1 MLMSVSV
8 VIGTQWGDEGKGKI
22 VDLLS
27 EESDIVARYQGGANA
42 GHTICWDDKKMVL
55 HLVPSGIFRKDVT
68 CVIGN
73 GVVIDP
79 IAIMKEIKA
88 IRDMGYDI
96 EGRMLISQNAHLI
109 MPYHKKVEEA
119 RERNRKGNAIGTTG
133 RGIGP
138 SYVDKFNRTGIRVI
152 DLLDRDVL
160 SRKLKKAVEEKNAI
174 LSGVYGAPELDADA
188 IIEEYVEFDTLI
200 KPYVKDTT
208 QYICQ
213 AIKDGKRVMA
223 EGAQGSLLDIDFG
236 TYPFVTSSHPTVGG
250 CCTGLGVPPTAINR
264 VIGIVKAYCTRVGNG
279 PFPTELNDEIGERLQ
294 SIGHEFGATTGRPR
308 RCGWL
313 DLVALRYTSAINGL
327 TELSITKL
335 DVLSGLDE
343 IKVCTAYRLD
353 GVETTQ
359 FPSDLHSLERV
370 EPVYETLPGWKEDI
384 VGIDQFDDLPATA
397 KTYVQFIADHVQVGI
412 SMVSTGPKRSQTIT
426 SNTNLLHAVH

>member
-1 MLMSVSV
+1 MSVSV

-42 GHTICWDDKKMVL
+42 GHTICWEDKKMVL
-55 HLVPSGIFRKDVT
+55 HLVPSGIFHKDVT

-79 IAIMKEIKA
+79 VAIMKEIA
-88 IRDMGYDI
+88 GIREMGYDI
-96 EGRMLISQNAHLI
+96 EGRMLISHNAHLI
-109 MPYHKKVEEA
+109 MPYHKKIEEA
-119 RERNRKGNAIGTTG
+119 REKKRKGNAIGTTG

-138 SYVDKFNRTGIRVI
+138 AYVDKFNRTGIRVI

-160 SRKLKKAVEEKNAI
+160 SKKLKRSLEEKNAI
-174 LSGVYGAPELDADA
+174 LKEVYGAPELDVQA
-188 IIEEYVEFDTLI
+188 IIDEYVEFDALI
-200 KPYVKDTT
+200 APYAKDTT
-208 QYICQ
+208 QYLCN
-213 AIKDGKRVMA
+213 ALKDGKRVMA

-250 CCTGLGVPPTAINR
+250 CCTGLGVPPTSIER

-279 PFPTELNDEIGERLQ
+279 PFPTELEDEVGERLQ
-294 SIGHEFGATTGRPR
+294 SVGHEFGATTGRPR

-327 TELSITKL
+327 TELCITKL

-343 IKVCTAYRLD
+343 IKICTGYRLD
-353 GVETTQ
+353 GKDIAQ

-370 EPVYETLPGWKEDI
+370 EPVYVTLPGWKEDI
-384 VGIDQFDDLPATA
+384 VGVNQFDDLPETA
-397 KTYVQFIADHVQVGI
+397 KTYLQFVADQVDVGI
-412 SMVSTGPKRSQTIT
+412 SMVSTGPKRSETIV
-426 SNTNLLHAVH
+426 SNTNLLQAVH

>member
-1 MLMSVSV
+1 MSVSV

-42 GHTICWDDKKMVL
+42 GHTICWEDKKMVL
-55 HLVPSGIFRKDVT
+55 HLIPSGIFREGVT

-79 IAIMKEIKA
+79 VAIMKEIRA

-96 EGRMLISQNAHLI
+96 EGRLFISQNAHLI
-109 MPYHKKVEEA
+109 MPYHKKIEEA
-119 RERNRKGNAIGTTG
+119 REKNRKGNAIGTTG

-138 SYVDKFNRTGIRVI
+138 AYVDKFNRTGIRVI

-160 SRKLKKAVEEKNAI
+160 SKKLKRAVEEKNAI
-174 LSGVYGAPELDADA
+174 LRGVYGAPELDAQS
-188 IIEEYVEFDTLI
+188 IIEEYVEFDSI
-200 KPYVKDTT
+200 IAPFVKETT
-208 QYICQ
+208 HYLCD
-213 AIKDGKRVMA
+213 AIKQGKRVMA

-250 CCTGLGVPPTAINR
+250 CCTGLGVPPTAIER

-279 PFPTELNDEIGERLQ
+279 PFPTELHDDIGERLQ
-294 SIGHEFGATTGRPR
+294 SVGHEFGATTGRPR

-327 TELSITKL
+327 TDLCITKL

-343 IKVCTAYRLD
+343 IKVCTAYRID
-353 GVETTQ
+353 GTETTQ
-359 FPSDLHSLERV
+359 FPSDVHSLEKV
-370 EPVYETLPGWKEDI
+370 EPVYVSLPGWKEDI
-384 VGIDQFDDLPATA
+384 VGIDQFENLPETA
-397 KTYVQFIADHVQVGI
+397 RTYLQFIADQVGVGI
-412 SMVSTGPKRSQTIT
+412 SMVSTGPKRSETIT
-426 SNTNLLHAVH
+426 SSTTLLQAVH

>member
-1 MLMSVSV
+1 MSVSV

-42 GHTICWDDKKMVL
+42 GHTICWEDKKMVL
-55 HLVPSGIFRKDVT
+55 HLIPSGIFRKDVT

-79 IAIMKEIKA
+79 VAIMKEIRA
-88 IRDMGYDI
+88 IGEMGYDI
-96 EGRMLISQNAHLI
+96 EGRLLISQNAHLI

-119 RERNRKGNAIGTTG
+119 REKHRKGKAIGTTG

-138 SYVDKFNRTGIRVI
+138 AYVDKFNRTGIRVI

-160 SRKLKKAVEEKNAI
+160 SRKLKRALEEKNAI
-174 LSGVYGAPELDADA
+174 LRGVYGAPELDVQA
-188 IIEEYVEFDTLI
+188 IIEKYVEFDSMLA
-200 KPYVKDTT
+200 PYVKETT
-208 QYICQ
+208 QYLCN
-213 AIKDGKRVMA
+213 AIKEGKRVMA

-250 CCTGLGVPPTAINR
+250 CCTGLGVPPTSIER

-279 PFPTELNDEIGERLQ
+279 PFPTELNDEVGERLQ

-327 TELSITKL
+327 TDLCITKL

-343 IKVCTAYRLD
+343 IKVCTAYKIN

-359 FPSDLHSLERV
+359 FPSDIDSLEKV
-370 EPVYETLPGWKEDI
+370 EPVYVTLPGWQEDI
-384 VGIDQFDDLPATA
+384 VGINQFEELPAPA
-397 KTYVQFIADHVQVGI
+397 RTYLQFIADQVGVGI
-412 SMVSTGPKRSQTIT
+412 SMVSTGPKRSETIT
-426 SNTNLLHAVH
+426 SDTNLLQAVH

>member
-1 MLMSVSV
+1 MSVSV

-42 GHTICWDDKKMVL
+42 GHTICWEDKKMVL
-55 HLVPSGIFRKDVT
+55 HLIPSGIFRKDVT

-79 IAIMKEIKA
+79 VAIMKEIHA

-96 EGRMLISQNAHLI
+96 GGRLLISQNAHLI
-109 MPYHKKVEEA
+109 MPYHKMVEGA
-119 RERNRKGNAIGTTG
+119 REKNRKGKAIGTTG

-138 SYVDKFNRTGIRVI
+138 AYVDKFNRTGIRVI

-160 SRKLKKAVEEKNAI
+160 REKLERAIEEKNAI
-174 LSGVYGAPELDADA
+174 LRGVYGAPELDAKS
-188 IIEEYVEFDTLI
+188 IIEEYVEFDSVI
-200 KPYVKDTT
+200 APFVKDTT
-208 QYICQ
+208 HYLCD
-213 AIKDGKRVMA
+213 AIKQGKRVMA

-236 TYPFVTSSHPTVGG
+236 TYPFVTSSNPTVGG
-250 CCTGLGVPPTAINR
+250 CCTGLGVPPTAIER

-279 PFPTELNDEIGERLQ
+279 PFPTELHDDTGERLQ
-294 SIGHEFGATTGRPR
+294 SVGHEFGATTGRPR

-327 TELSITKL
+327 TDLCITKL

-343 IKVCTAYRLD
+343 IKVCTAYRID
-353 GVETTQ
+353 GKEITH
-359 FPSDLHSLERV
+359 FPNDIHSLEKV
-370 EPVYETLPGWKEDI
+370 EPVYVTLPGWNEDI
-384 VGIDQFDDLPATA
+384 VGVNQFEGLPETA
-397 KTYVQFIADHVQVGI
+397 KTYLQFVADQVGVGI
-412 SMVSTGPKRSQTIT
+412 SMVSTGPKRSETIT
-426 SNTNLLHAVH
+426 SHTNLLQAVH

>member
-1 MLMSVSV
+1 MSVSV

-27 EESDIVARYQGGANA
+27 EDSDIVARYQGGANA
-42 GHTICWDDKKMVL
+42 GHTICWDDKKAVL
-55 HLVPSGIFRKDVT
+55 HLVPSGIFHENVT

-79 IAIMKEIKA
+79 VAVIKEIKA
-88 IRDMGYDI
+88 IQEMGYDL
-96 EGRMLISQNAHLI
+96 EGRLLISLNAHLI
-109 MPYHKKVEEA
+109 MPYHKKVEVA
-119 RERNRKGNAIGTTG
+119 REQQRKGKAIGTTG

-138 SYVDKFNRTGIRVI
+138 AYVDKFNRTGIRVV

-160 SRKLKKAVEEKNAI
+160 RAKLTRSLEEKNAI
-174 LSGVYGAPELDADA
+174 LSGVYGAPELD
-188 IIEEYVEFDTLI
+188 INSVIEEYVEMDAILG
-200 KPYVKDTT
+200 PYAKNTT
-208 QYICQ
+208 QYL
-213 AIKDGKRVMA
+213 ADALKEGKRVMA

-236 TYPFVTSSHPTVGG
+236 TYPYVTSSHPTVGG
-250 CCTGLGVPPTAINR
+250 CCTGLGIPPTAIDR

-279 PFPTELNDEIGERLQ
+279 PFPTELSDEVGERLQ

-327 TELSITKL
+327 TELCITKL

-343 IKVCTAYRLD
+343 IKVCTSYKIAGED
-353 GVETTQ
+353 TVV
-359 FPSDLHSLERV
+359 FPNDLHSLEQV
-370 EPVYETLPGWKEDI
+370 EPVYVSLPGWKEDI
-384 VGIDQFDDLPATA
+384 VGVNRFDDLPTA
-397 KTYVQFIADHVQVGI
+397 AKDYLRFISDQVGVGI
-412 SMVSTGPKRSQTIT
+412 SMVSTGPKRSQTIV
-426 SNTNLLHAVH
+426 SQSAMLHAVH